1 MTTARAVRFVL
12 VAADYEAARKLY
24 RDVFGLEVV
33 MDLDGQG
40 GRGVIL
46 RAPAATI
53 EVVDA
58 EHDRM
63 VDGIEVGVAQ
73 GNRFR
78 LAVQVDDLA
87 EATVAVT
94 TAGQEPI
101 GEAVATPWGDRNR
114 RFRDVADGTQLT
126 LFETPGG

>member
-1 MTTARAVRFVL
+1 MTTAREVRFVL

-73 GNRFR
+73 GNRWPR
-78 LAVQVDDLA
+78 RGVT
-87 EATVAVT
+87 AT
-94 TAGQEPI
+94 G
-101 GEAVATPWGDRNR
+101 GSATSPTGRS
-114 RFRDVADGTQLT
+114 
-126 LFETPGG
+126 